1 MKLEKIKYIFLMILV
16 MALGTQIV
24 YVLSDEL
31 TFTILQKIL
40 IVFVQVMSI
49 IGFTFFHI
57 YKKNQEKRKQ
67 GIYLAHI
74 FIFMIYIIN
83 LGYVL
88 LFDQDFGRNAQH
100 LVGFDLV
107 NLEFM
112 RTIQLFIHG
121 YQLGVISLESIIMNI
136 LGNVVIFM
144 PMAYFLPIFFKK
156 QRKWYVFFIT
166 MSLLVANIEIL
177 QMILQTGSADIDD
190 WFLNVIGVMSLYGL
204 FMVTPLKKLY
214 SLLERKEK

>member
-16 MALGTQIV
+16 MALGKQIV

-121 YQLGVISLESIIMNI
+121 YQLGVLSLESIIMNI

>member
-1 MKLEKIKYIFLMILV
+1 MEKIKYIFLMILV

-57 YKKNQEKRKQ
+57 YKKNQEKQKQ

-121 YQLGVISLESIIMNI
+121 YQLGVLSLESIIMNI

>member
-49 IGFTFFHI
+49 IGFAFFHI
-57 YKKNQEKRKQ
+57 YKKNQKKQKQ

-121 YQLGVISLESIIMNI
+121 YQLGVLSLESIIMNI